1 MTDKNKIR
9 FHLSETYDDANTRYE
24 QTLYFIKRRN
34 RDFDSDHDTD
44 VNKRNGSVLLS
55 PQGFEK
61 CRGQNVDKIL
71 DFCLK
76 NGLLTTIPQDLIEY
90 RSLHEDSYTFY
101 LMPDEL
107 KLAKNMFGPSKYSVS
122 REVSVK

>member
-9 FHLSETYDDANTRYE
+9 FHLSRTYDNANKIYE
-24 QTLYFIKRRN
+24 NTIYFIKRGY
-34 RDFDSDHDTD
+34 RDEDSDSDYEND
-44 VNKRNGSVLLS
+44 NNIRNGSVLLS

-61 CRGQNVDKIL
+61 CRGKNVNIIL

-76 NGLLTTIPQDLIEY
+76 NGLLKTIPKDLIEY
-90 RSLHEDSYTFY
+90 RSLHEDSNTFY

-107 KLAKNMFGPSKYSVS
+107 KLAKNMFNP
-122 REVSVK
+122 